1 MGNSTHEEE
10 KGNLLIA
17 NKAGAINV
25 TSAIVAILV
34 VALVGV
40 GSLIYTIYLPQIDQL
55 TSQVTEQNLQIV
67 DQEHQIADLNA
78 TINDLNNQVTNLQGN
93 LSKYTAQLN
102 TALGIKELVDN
113 TTDAHYLYIRGTVTN
128 NGVTEAY
135 NAGLH
140 VVGYGANHEVLI
152 DMTSPVEG
160 GTFQSGFTSSQT
172 LSQLYPTQTVSTM
185 LAIYHQGTVVDW
197 DLTPVWTN
205 SP

>member
-1 MGNSTHEEE
+1 MREE
-10 KGNLLIA
+10 GTLLIA
-17 NKAGAINV
+17 NKAGSISV

-40 GSLIYTIYLPQIDQL
+40 GSLIYTVYLPQIDEL
-55 TSQVTEQNLQIV
+55 NSRVADQNQQITG
-67 DQEHQIADLNA
+67 QEHQIADLNA
-78 TINDLNNQVTNLQGN
+78 TINDLNNQITNLQGN

-113 TTDAHYLYIRGTVTN
+113 TTYAHYLYIRGSVTN

-152 DMTSPVEG
+152 DMISSVEG
-160 GTFQSGFTSSQT
+160 GTFQSGFTSAQT
-172 LSQLYPTQTVSTM
+172 LSQLYPTQSASTM

-197 DLTPVWTN
+197 DITPVWTN
-205 SP
+205 SL

>member
-1 MGNSTHEEE
+1 
-10 KGNLLIA
+10 LIA

-40 GSLIYTIYLPQIDQL
+40 GSLIYIIYLPQIDQL
-55 TSQVTEQNLQIV
+55 NSQVADQNQQIT
-67 DQEHQIADLNA
+67 DQEHQIADMND
-78 TINDLNNQVTNLQGN
+78 TINGLNNQIANLQDN
-93 LSKYTAQLN
+93 LSKYTAQLD

-113 TTDAHYLYIRGTVTN
+113 TTNAHYLYIRGTVTN

-152 DMTSPVEG
+152 DMTSPAEG
-160 GTFQSGFTSSQT
+160 GTFQSGFTSSQG
-172 LSQLYPTQTVSTM
+172 LSQLYPTQSANTM

-197 DLTPVWTN
+197 DITPVWTN